1 MLYLEW
7 KKFEARENSGFA
19 LEFSLIQR
27 RIDFFFWKKK
37 KNLLASK
44 TASIS
49 IEMLRGKEKQNA
61 TLAYISV
68 ILNIVS
74 AQLV

>member
-1 MLYLEW
+1 M
-7 KKFEARENSGFA
+7 KKIWSEREFWFCFRILINSA
-19 LEFSLIQR
+19 KNR
-27 RIDFFFWKKK
+27 FFFLKKKK